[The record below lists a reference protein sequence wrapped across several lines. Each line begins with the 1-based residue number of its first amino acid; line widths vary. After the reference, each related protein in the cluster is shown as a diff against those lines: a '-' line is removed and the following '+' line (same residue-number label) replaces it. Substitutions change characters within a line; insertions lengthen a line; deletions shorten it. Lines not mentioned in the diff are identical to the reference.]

1 MTETK
6 NKQKRNGEIVYTN
19 GEKEV
24 IEYGITIITENTFRK
39 KRDFVFN
46 QKDIAA
52 IVLPNSV
59 ETIGKDA
66 FYRYSKLESIEI
78 PNSVTEIQD
87 TAFSECNM
95 LKSVEIPNSVR
106 LLRGFSYCT
115 SLESVRIPYSVN
127 EIDADAFLGCTSLQS
142 IDIPGTVSKINGNPF
157 GGTSLKINLSPENAY
172 FKVVDGNLYT
182 IDGEKLIS

>member
-78 PNSVTEIQD
+78 PSSSGSIM
-87 TAFSECNM
+87 S
-95 LKSVEIPNSVR
+95 R
-106 LLRGFSYCT
+106 RT
-115 SLESVRIPYSVN
+115 SS
-127 EIDADAFLGCTSLQS
+127 
-142 IDIPGTVSKINGNPF
+142 
-157 GGTSLKINLSPENAY
+157 GTSLSIAHQKSEGLENP
-172 FKVVDGNLYT
+172 FESNPVLLR
-182 IDGEKLIS
+182 E